1 MQRNQWADRF
11 TDIVVR
17 RTDYD
22 SVPGT
27 DTVILILLVPML
39 ISVVVTSL
47 LLAYHANVFD
57 NADTLYITAVM
68 GMLTECCLAAFVL
81 FSLTNRSRRHV
92 VRDTV
97 WMDSLIDYAES
108 HGADTT
114 GMRSIRDEVPH
125 NYNISAFVS
134 AGLWM
139 VITAIVIVDGILM
152 SRAGLTDL
160 TIRFLIYAYLLVLVQ
175 FAVTLGSTAI
185 FPYRHDDMQCRF
197 TTEMSKACKSFGLS
211 VKQMEPTVRKPRFI
225 INVVLFVITLGLY
238 AFILL
243 LLANHR
249 TNRHIMSQW
258 KYESNLMITI
268 IRFEGGIGVEG
279 YGDNQ
284 PKNYLVKL
292 LFNIL

>member
-27 DTVILILLVPML
+27 DTVILILLIPML
-39 ISVVVTSL
+39 ISVVVASL
-47 LLAYHANVFD
+47 LMAYHANVFD
-57 NADTLYITAVM
+57 NADTLYITAIM

-81 FSLTNRSRRHV
+81 FSLANRSRRHV

-97 WMDSLIDYAES
+97 WMDSLIGYAES
-108 HGADTT
+108 HGADTS
-114 GMRSIRDEVPH
+114 GMRSVRDEIPH

-139 VITAIVIVDGILM
+139 AITAIVIADGILI
-152 SRAGLTDL
+152 SRTGLTDL
-160 TIRFLIYAYLLVLVQ
+160 TFRFLIYAYLLVLVQ
-175 FAVTLGSTAI
+175 FAVTLGSTAM

-197 TTEMSKACKSFGLS
+197 TAELSDACESFGLS
-211 VKQMEPTVRKPRFI
+211 VKRMEPTVRKPRAV
-225 INVVLFVITLGLY
+225 INVVLFAITLGLY
-238 AFILL
+238 SFILL
-243 LLANHR
+243 LVANRR

-258 KYESNLMITI
+258 KYESNLMVSI
-268 IRFEGGIGVEG
+268 IRFEDGIGVEG

-284 PKNYLVKL
+284 PKNWLVRM
-292 LFNIL
+292 LFNVL